1 MTTIVSLD
9 VSRRAKELSELK
21 QIQKYEMSFN
31 QIENEKDNYN
41 KSTSAS
47 KDNYMIEALNRVRQ
61 SDVTF
66 NNDYTNM
73 NGSGLFNPKVKP
85 KQQMIKRKKVTKDS
99 VSGLRQKPI
108 ETNKTKKRI
117 EEEKIVPYDWS
128 EMCKQ
133 LGKPRLREEVS
144 YFGSLRR
151 SLKTKRKGRLTYE
164 Y

>member
-66 NNDYTNM
+66 NNDYTDM

-85 KQQMIKRKKVTKDS
+85 KQKMIKRKKVSKDS

-117 EEEKIVPYDWS
+117 EEEKIVPYDWN

-133 LGKPRLREEVS
+133 LGKPRLREEIS

>member
-1 MTTIVSLD
+1 
-9 VSRRAKELSELK
+9 
-21 QIQKYEMSFN
+21 
-31 QIENEKDNYN
+31 
-41 KSTSAS
+41 
-47 KDNYMIEALNRVRQ
+47 MIEALNRVRQ

-66 NNDYTNM
+66 NNDYTDM

-117 EEEKIVPYDWS
+117 EEEKIVPYDWN